1 MKRDE
6 NKSRV
11 MPIRWLALLLTN
23 NFAGCAAFDHQTLEN
38 EPHAVIHVVNEN
50 TSSFDYWTVARID
63 GLPVRFRKVF
73 RVRPGEHEIVVR
85 VSETISDRYTGLSAG
100 APLSDNRPSLNVDS
114 SGRMTATEGSPFGEV
129 TQMANLNVESHQV
142 SYHTNKITV
151 EAGWTY
157 ELDGYRLTKMQPGS

>member
-11 MPIRWLALLLTN
+11 MPICWLALLLTI
-23 NFAGCAAFDHQTLEN
+23 NFAGCVSFDHQTLES
-38 EPHAVIHVVNEN
+38 EPHAVIHTVNEN
-50 TSSFDYWTVARID
+50 TSSFDCWTVAKID

-100 APLSDNRPSLNVDS
+100 ASLSDNRPNLNVDS
-114 SGRMTATEGSPFGEV
+114 SGRMTATEGSPFGGM
-129 TQMANLNVESHQV
+129 QMANLNVESHRV

-151 EAGWTY
+151 EAGWIY

>member
-11 MPIRWLALLLTN
+11 MPIRWLALLLTI
-23 NFAGCAAFDHQTLEN
+23 NFAGCASFDHQTLEN
-38 EPHAVIHVVNEN
+38 EPHAVIHVVKEN
-50 TSSFDYWTVARID
+50 ASSFDYWTVARID

-85 VSETISDRYTGLSAG
+85 VNETITDSYTGLSAG
-100 APLSDNRPSLNVDS
+100 ASLSDNRPNLNVDS
-114 SGRMTATEGSPFGEV
+114 SGRMTATGGSPFGGM
-129 TQMANLNVESHQV
+129 QMANLNVESHRV

-157 ELDGYRLTKMQPGS
+157 ELDGYSLTKTQPCP